1 MIDNPITGNVMS
13 NFYLRNPQI
22 SCVAKG
28 YTFLFIQGGQVV
40 CEIEQADVDGLSEI
54 LQELSLPASEEKT
67 TALIE
72 AEALSVLLESRILLT
87 GTEEALAV
95 YLPSE
100 QNDAMPCPRL
110 IFGVTGAVASMH
122 TSSLLLELYHSFAE
136 KIDVICTEA
145 AHHFTQ
151 PEVLSSLGINVW
163 SNAFE
168 PKGEIHVPHI
178 HLATKASLVVV
189 FPASAHT
196 LYKLAHGACS
206 DLLSLTITATRAPV
220 VLIPAM
226 NDVMWSQPAIK
237 RNVQQLRRDGF
248 YVVEPTLGVES
259 VKKRGGF
266 RDYGNADVAGSFS
279 MLLRGIWSHHQRK
292 K

>member
-1 MIDNPITGNVMS
+1 MS

-28 YTFLFIQGGQVV
+28 DTYLFLQGGSVV

-54 LQELSLPASEEKT
+54 LQELSLPASAAKT
-67 TALIE
+67 TELLE
-72 AEALSVLLESRILLT
+72 AEALSVLVENRILLC
-87 GTEEALAV
+87 GTEEALAA
-95 YLPSE
+95 YLPPAQPSE
-100 QNDAMPCPRL
+100 LPCPRL
-110 IFGVTGAVASMH
+110 VFGVTGAVASMH
-122 TSSLLLELYHSFAE
+122 TASLLFELYHSFAE

-151 PEVLSSLGINVW
+151 PGVLSYLGLEVW
-163 SNAFE
+163 SDAFQ
-168 PKGEIHVPHI
+168 PKGDVNVPHL
-178 HLATKASLVVV
+178 HLATSASMIAV

-206 DLLSLTITATRAPV
+206 DLLSLTISATRAPV

-226 NDVMWSQPAIK
+226 NNAMWSQPAIK

-248 YVVEPTLGVES
+248 YVVEPSLGVEIAT
-259 VKKRGGF
+259 KRGAL
-266 RDYGNADVAGSFS
+266 RDYGNTGTAGSLS
-279 MLLRGIWSHHQRK
+279 ALLRGVWSHHLSKTR
-292 K
+292 